1 MLHKNLNQ
9 QVDQIRH
16 EQQKRSEFNFTSIII
31 NLEKKTMPSKRKS
44 TKRPQPLFILY
55 CLFAF
60 LRAIWVFFM
69 LVNSYDVF
77 FSRRWHHWDLK
88 KGVLWSHVM
97 FDDVIY
103 VANDYVTRKL
113 WMGNVTAFII
123 FKKTTIV

>member
-16 EQQKRSEFNFTSIII
+16 EQQKRSEFKFTSIII
-31 NLEKKTMPSKRKS
+31 NLEKKPCRVKEQTQKNHSPFSYS
-44 TKRPQPLFILY
+44 IACFV
-55 CLFAF
+55 F
-60 LRAIWVFFM
+60 LRAIWVLFI

-77 FSRRWHHWDLK
+77 FSRRWHNCNLK

>member
-16 EQQKRSEFNFTSIII
+16 EQQKRSEFKFTSIII
-31 NLEKKTMPSKRKS
+31 NLEKKTMPSKRTS
-44 TKRPQPLFILY
+44 TKNHSPFSYPIA
-55 CLFAF
+55 CLFSSV
-60 LRAIWVFFM
+60 RYE
-69 LVNSYDVF
+69 SYLCWLIHTMFF
-77 FSRRWHHWDLK
+77 FSRRWHNCNLK
-88 KGVLWSHVM
+88 EGVLWSHVM

-113 WMGNVTAFII
+113 WMGNVTAFIM